1 MQNSTLKV
9 FQFSTNFLI
18 QSSTKLTKQS
28 VKQLFHK
35 NHELFFPTGFTTET
49 QLVCNLLAVDSIYN
63 PDVLALNAAS
73 ASLALSDIPF
83 NGPVGAVRVG
93 KLSGSSEF
101 LINPTRKEL
110 IQSQVKVKI
119 LPKLRIK
126 NLLKAMLLGIL
137 IGCK

>member
-1 MQNSTLKV
+1 M
-9 FQFSTNFLI
+9 
-18 QSSTKLTKQS
+18 
-28 VKQLFHK
+28 
-35 NHELFFPTGFTTET
+35 
-49 QLVCNLLAVDSIYN
+49 CNLLAVDSIYN

-126 NLLKAMLLGIL
+126 NLLKAMLLGVL